1 MRVMAGPLSV
11 IIPTLNAAQRLPRAL
26 APLVEGVSDG
36 LIREIIVAD
45 GGSKDETLEIADAA
59 GCMLISGE
67 PNRSRLFRLA
77 AARAKGKWLLFL
89 HQGTALS
96 DGWTDEVQ
104 SFFSMPEARRHA
116 AVFQLA
122 FDDPS
127 AKRAQFWARLR
138 TRLTKLP
145 RGDQGLLISR
155 FLYDAIGGYQDMKE
169 LEDVDLVRRIGSR
182 RLVFLKTDAVTSARN
197 YRRNEVASNSVGM
210 IVRHMMGA
218 DPVDLA
224 KAQRAATRASSGV

>member
-1 MRVMAGPLSV
+1 MAGPISV
-11 IIPTLNAAQRLPRAL
+11 IIPTLNAAKRLPRAL
-26 APLVEGVSDG
+26 APLMAGVSEG
-36 LIREIIVAD
+36 LIREVIVAD

-104 SFFSMPEARRHA
+104 VFFTMPEARRHA
-116 AVFQLA
+116 AAFQLA

-127 AKRAQFWARLR
+127 AKQALFWARLR
-138 TRLTKLP
+138 TRLTKVP

-155 FLYDAIGGYQDMKE
+155 FLYDAIGGYQDLKE

-182 RLVFLKTDAVTSARN
+182 RLVFLKTQATTSARN
-197 YRRNEVASNSVGM
+197 YRRNEGATKSVGIIM
-210 IVRHMMGA
+210 RHMMGA

-224 KAQRAATRASSGV
+224 KAQREATRASRGV